1 MADSKFD
8 YLQQLIQRTRLAHI
22 AAEKRLLRM
31 DLLVKHATVYYA
43 CWTVGLSLATSF
55 ANSKWLAFLSI
66 VSSIVVALFTVY
78 AGSQN
83 YAVRAEQMKNSYIQ
97 LQDLWLDFDSSEAE
111 EGDRAVFVDRAG
123 ERYIAIIR
131 QTENH
136 LECDDEQSRSAFD
149 ELRIWGLRIA
159 VYGTPLA
166 VAGVV
171 SIAMALGVLSWC

>member
-111 EGDRAVFVDRAG
+111 EGDRAVFADRAG

-131 QTENH
+131 
-136 LECDDEQSRSAFD
+136 QSRSAFD